1 MLRGM
6 RQASTNW
13 LGRIVMAVVLGTIA
27 VSFAIWGIGDI
38 FRGFGRSTVAKIGS
52 TEITTEQFRQIYND
66 RIQQLGRELGRPIS
80 PEQARLLRL
89 DQQLAGQLVAE
100 AALDQRARQLRL
112 NVSDAE
118 VAKQIMNDPTFK
130 SPTGN
135 FDRARFEQ
143 IIRNAGFTEQR
154 FTAEQKRLTMR
165 REVADTVSA
174 ELTPPKTMADAQNRY
189 DNEQRAIDY
198 VVLDS
203 TKAGDIPAPTPEL
216 IAKYYDEHKG
226 DFRAPEYRTIS
237 LLSVSP
243 ADLAKPADVSDAHAK
258 RFYDLNAARFGTPER
273 RHIEQISF
281 PNADEA
287 QAARTRLEKSE
298 LTFDALAKE
307 RGLSEKD
314 IDLGMIAKSAIIDKA
329 VADAA
334 FSLKEGEISAPI
346 KGLFGT
352 MLVHVVKIEPEN
364 VKPFDQVKDE
374 IKQTLATDRAR
385 GDIATIHDKVEDE
398 RAAGSRL
405 TEVAQKLN
413 LKARTIDA
421 VDRQGRDPEGKP
433 IADLPPA
440 NIISSAFTSD
450 VGVDNEPVQM
460 AGGGYA
466 WFEVL
471 GVKPSKERT
480 VDEVRDQVEQRWR
493 EDQIAERL
501 KAKANE
507 IVEKV
512 KGGISLNDVASAEG
526 LNVQTTFGI
535 KRSGN
540 AGSMPPAVVSGV
552 FATPKDGAG
561 SAEGK
566 EASER
571 IVFLVTDISVPA
583 FDAASAEGKKIDD
596 TMRRSITEDLLAQY
610 VARLQNDLGATI
622 NMDAVRRSVS
632 GSSDKDQN

>member
-1 MLRGM
+1 
-6 RQASTNW
+6 
-13 LGRIVMAVVLGTIA
+13 MAVVLGTIA

-243 ADLAKPADVSDAHAK
+243 ADLAKPADVSDADAK

-632 GSSDKDQN
+632 GSSDQDQN